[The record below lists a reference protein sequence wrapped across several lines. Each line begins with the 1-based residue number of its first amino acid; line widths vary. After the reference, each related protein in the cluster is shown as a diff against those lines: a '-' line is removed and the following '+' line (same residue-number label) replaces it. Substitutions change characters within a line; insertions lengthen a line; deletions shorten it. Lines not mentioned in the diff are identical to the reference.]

1 VIFGYLIMTGCTKP
15 ARSPPTGL
23 SRWCSETQ
31 LQYSAMHLGVFE
43 LLRAREQQIQ
53 AALVY
58 VDTLLD

>member
-1 VIFGYLIMTGCTKP
+1 MTGCTKP